1 MTTITSTIT
10 LLLPSF
16 NPYDVS
22 SETSIYYPTVNLSL
36 TKKYKCTSN
45 LEVAFQWRV
54 QLYPYLNSKN
64 ITLLVLT
71 KKPISFCSLIPMY
84 IPSTAPCVNI
94 INIHT
99 TVPQLKIKQIYQH
112 NRVWP
117 LESFQLQMEFSFPFL
132 RANDLRSSLLNIR
145 ARIFLLSCT

>member
-1 MTTITSTIT
+1 MNTITSTIT

-84 IPSTAPCVNI
+84 ISSAVTSVKTNIPRRVLIFKKAHVHYYTRFITLLQITPSCHP
-94 INIHT
+94 
-99 TVPQLKIKQIYQH
+99 Y
-112 NRVWP
+112 
-117 LESFQLQMEFSFPFL
+117 S
-132 RANDLRSSLLNIR
+132 D
-145 ARIFLLSCT
+145 